1 MRQETYDIIS
11 YFGITSENDLPYEA
25 KRELALSYLKE
36 DSIDYALGFNDDDL
50 CENLI
55 ADIESQAQSDLINYF
70 IDKIISFYKSDID
83 MAIYDYRDEIYN
95 EEFFVNADKHGIVDS
110 YNKFE
115 NRGVLFTGLS
125 EG

>member
-36 DSIDYALGFNDDDL
+36 DSIDYALGFSDDYL

-55 ADIESQAQSDLINYF
+55 SDLESQAQSDLINYF

-95 EEFFVNADKHGIVDS
+95 EEFYANADKHGIVDS

-115 NRGVLFTGLS
+115 HSGVLFTGLS
-125 EG
+125 DG